1 MMEKTEDG
9 SASWNVLN
17 DDPFQ
22 GQAGVAEG
30 LFFFDENLGVAGLT
44 GASQTTSALYLT
56 TNGGDTFQKIRL
68 AMDQVT
74 QLPET
79 AEAYGFTVEDYDYLN
94 MPEIRENMLIITVT
108 TDASE
113 DDGIVFYSTNNGD
126 TWTYTEK

>member
-9 SASWNVLN
+9 GVSWNVLN

-30 LFFFDENLGVAGLT
+30 LFFFDKNLGVAGLT
-44 GASQTTSALYLT
+44 GASQTTSELYLT
-56 TNGGDTFQKIRL
+56 TNGGVTFQKIRL
-68 AMDQVT
+68 PMDQVT

-79 AEAYGFTVEDYDYLN
+79 AEAYGFTEEDYDYLN
-94 MPEIRENMLIITVT
+94 MLIITVT
-108 TDASE
+108 ADASE